1 MKKKLYIAPVMYTF
15 RIAAAPLLLNG
26 SITEDG
32 NNAKTDTDGD
42 EYDGN
47 DWGSRRHD
55 VWADDELDGKR

>member
-1 MKKKLYIAPVMYTF
+1 MYTF